1 MQVGRISYKG
11 LNPGRDLALAIITV
25 ASTLTAVWVGVSYS
39 WTPVGVA
46 VGALALGLVCA
57 RSTQFLIFV
66 TAMVLM
72 LNQTVIFGGSD
83 VLSLGRWMVLL
94 LFCAIF
100 ALQFFSREHIRE
112 PRLLDAIALFFLLY
126 TLASTTYSIAPDVTL
141 QRGLSICLMYVA
153 IFWGIWGYAD
163 RASAEKIVQALI
175 YAVGLILLMG
185 LVAAPFWPGA
195 WQRTGR
201 FQGLFTNPNAIG
213 LLAAIILPLV
223 VWKVFQSRWWPN
235 IMLLGVVALSL
246 VLSASRNGFFVSLI
260 AIVYLFSKARGSKV
274 LLAGGTL
281 LALLFLVVAV
291 EAVDVGSVVEDYAV
305 GRLVNPLEV
314 GDASG
319 RFQLW
324 PVAISLIETQVM
336 TGHGFGTEEFALVD
350 IGRTLRDFSG
360 GYFHNSYLGMAF
372 QLGIVGLVL
381 LIAPLIV
388 LVATQFW
395 RSRHDYTISL
405 SHALQAV
412 LLAGLLTAFFESW
425 IYSVGNAY
433 SFPFWV
439 CVMLLARDANREK
452 SQQAPV
458 TSRQKAVGSRQK

>member
-1 MQVGRISYKG
+1 MQIGRISYRG
-11 LNPGRDLALAIITV
+11 LSPGRDLALAI
-25 ASTLTAVWVGVSYS
+25 LTAACALAAVWVGVSNS
-39 WTPVGVA
+39 WLPVGVA
-46 VGALALGLVCA
+46 VGAVALGLVCA

-66 TAMVLM
+66 TAMILM

-83 VLSLGRWMVLL
+83 VLSLGRWVVLC

-100 ALQFFSREHIRE
+100 ALQLFSREHVRG
-112 PRLLDAIALFFLLY
+112 PRLLDAMALFFLLY
-126 TLASTTYSIAPDVTL
+126 ALASTTYSIAPDVTL
-141 QRGLSICLMYVA
+141 QRSLSICLMYVA

-185 LVAAPFWPGA
+185 LVVAPFWPGA
-195 WQRTGR
+195 WQTNGR
-201 FQGLFTNPNAIG
+201 FRGLFTNPNAVG

-223 VWKVFQSRWWPN
+223 VWKVSQSRWWPN
-235 IMLLGVVALSL
+235 IVLLGVGVLSL
-246 VLSASRNGFFVSLI
+246 VLAASRNGFFVSIL

-274 LLAGGTL
+274 LMAGGAL
-281 LALLFLVVAV
+281 LALLFFAVAV
-291 EAVDVGSVVEDYAV
+291 EAVDVESVVEDYAV

-324 PVAISLIETQVM
+324 PVAISLIEPQVM
-336 TGHGFGTEEFALVD
+336 TGHGFGTEEFALLD
-350 IGRTLRDFSG
+350 IGRNLREFAG

-388 LVATQFW
+388 LASSQFW
-395 RSRHDYTISL
+395 RSRHDHTLSL

-425 IYSVGNAY
+425 VYSVGNAY

-439 CVMLLARDANREK
+439 CVMLLARDAKRDK
-452 SQQAPV
+452 SQQALV
-458 TSRQKAVGSRQK
+458 TSAQ